1 MRPAQL
7 VWSSRNNQREKKPQ
21 NILRMVAKSTDPDI
35 IWRHGLQVV
44 LKGLPPFDGRL
55 ELVHF
60 DQVVLKNEE
69 RAYFSIN

>member
-1 MRPAQL
+1 MVFICQP
-7 VWSSRNNQREKKPQ
+7 NGKKIKIK
-21 NILRMVAKSTDPDI
+21 NLKELKKKKSTDPDI

-60 DQVVLKNEE
+60 DQVVCNKKETNIQI
-69 RAYFSIN
+69 SIGEK